1 MSTQINKDV
10 SCPHCGA
17 IVKTQMWPGINAE
30 KSPELKALVL
40 DETLFDWKC
49 PACGYEAQLV
59 YPCLYH
65 DKSKKF
71 MIYVV
76 PNGNDCTLQSVDV
89 SEEFPQFHEI
99 TKRVVT
105 SLTGLKE
112 KILIFEAGLDDLAV
126 ELVKLA
132 LTDVACKKHN
142 RSVTSGYFCFADEQA
157 GRIGFSFFLEGEKEP
172 VHQDTRMDV
181 YHKSLEI
188 VESVG
193 ALAADGEFK
202 AVDSEVA
209 QKVLREYRGEEE

>member
-17 IVKTQMWPGINAE
+17 IVKTQMWPGMNPQE
-30 KSPELKALVL
+30 NPDLRVLVL

-65 DKSKKF
+65 DKSNQF

-76 PNGNDCTLQSVDV
+76 PNGNDSALQSVDI
-89 SEEFPQFHEI
+89 SGEFPQFNEM

-105 SLTGLKE
+105 SLAGLKE
-112 KILIFEAGLDDLAV
+112 KILIFEAGLNDLAV

-132 LTDVACKKHN
+132 LTDVASKKHG
-142 RSVTSGYFCFADEQA
+142 RTVASGYFCFADEQA
-157 GRIGFSFFLEGEKEP
+157 GRIGFSFFLQGETVP
-172 VHQDTRMDV
+172 VRQDTRMDV
-181 YHKSLEI
+181 YHKSLEL

-193 ALAADGEFK
+193 GLEAGGDFK
-202 AVDSEVA
+202 AVDLEVA
-209 QKVLREYRGEEE
+209 RKVLREYRGEEE

>member
-10 SCPHCGA
+10 SCPHCSA
-17 IVKTQMWPGINAE
+17 VVKTQMWPGINAE
-30 KSPELKALVL
+30 ENPDLRALVL
-40 DETLFDWKC
+40 NETLFDWKC

-76 PNGNDCTLQSVDV
+76 PNGNDCALQSVDV
-89 SEEFPQFHEI
+89 SEAFPQFNEM

-132 LTDVACKKHN
+132 LTDVAEKKHGK
-142 RSVTSGYFCFADEQA
+142 SVASGYFCYADEQA
-157 GRIGFSFFLEGEKEP
+157 GRISFSFFLKGTKEP

-181 YHKSLEI
+181 YNKSLEI

-193 ALAADGEFK
+193 ASAAGGDFK
-202 AVDSEVA
+202 SVDSEVA
-209 QKVLREYRGEEE
+209 QNVLREYRGDV